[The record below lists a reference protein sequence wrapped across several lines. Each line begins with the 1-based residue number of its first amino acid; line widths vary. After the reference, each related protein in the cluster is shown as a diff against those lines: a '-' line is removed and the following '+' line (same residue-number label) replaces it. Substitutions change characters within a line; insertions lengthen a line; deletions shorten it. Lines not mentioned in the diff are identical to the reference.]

1 MSILQIP
8 RRGMMGGGLY
18 TPLKYVKSTGA
29 QAINTG
35 VKPTL
40 DTRLWVQGFYLQG
53 NGSFYPLMGSS
64 NPSCM
69 VFGYAGVGGNTGF
82 CSFGN
87 QIDKTIPA
95 YLPAGAELP
104 VITIAK
110 NGATMSVEDVG
121 AWSVSFT
128 ATAMSGNANTEI
140 YLFARGNSGTY
151 ERQCKGQIYRAKI
164 YNGDDLIRDFVPAK
178 RNADNEIGMY
188 DMVNDVFYTNL
199 TDTPLIGG

>member
-8 RRGMMGGGLY
+8 RRGVMGGGLY

-53 NGSFYPLMGSS
+53 NGVYCPMMGAA
-64 NPSCM
+64 NPSCS
-69 VFGYAGVGGNTGF
+69 VFSYASIGTSTGY

-87 QIDKTIPA
+87 QTDKTITA
-95 YLPAGAELP
+95 YLPAGAEP
-104 VITIAK
+104 PIITVAK
-110 NGATMSVEDVG
+110 NGATMSVEEVG
-121 AWSVSFT
+121 AWSASLT

-140 YLFARGNSGTY
+140 HLFARGNSGNY
-151 ERQCKGQIYRAKI
+151 ERRSKCQIYRAKI

-178 RNADNEIGMY
+178 RNSDGEIGMY
-188 DMVNDVFYTNL
+188 DIVNDVFYTNL

>member
-1 MSILQIP
+1 MSVLQIP
-8 RRGMMGGGLY
+8 RRTLMGGGLY

-40 DTRLWVQGFYLQG
+40 ETRLWVQGFYLQG
-53 NGSFYPLMGSS
+53 NGPYYPMMGSS
-64 NPSCM
+64 APSCM
-69 VFGYAGVGGNTGF
+69 AFTYASIGERAGY

-87 QIDKTIPA
+87 QTDKTIPI
-95 YLPAGAELP
+95 YLPAGEEP
-104 VITIAK
+104 PIITVAK

-121 AWSVSFT
+121 AWSASFT

-140 YLFARGNSGTY
+140 YLFARGNSGNY
-151 ERQCKGQIYRAKI
+151 ERQSKCQIYRAKI

>member
-35 VKPTL
+35 IKPTL

-53 NGSFYPLMGSS
+53 NEAYHPLMGAT
-64 NPSCM
+64 NPSCS
-69 VFGYAGVGGNTGF
+69 VFAYSTVGGSTGY

-87 QIDKTIPA
+87 QTDKTIPV
-95 YLPAGAELP
+95 YLPAGAEP
-104 VITIAK
+104 PIMTAAK

-121 AWSVSFT
+121 AWSASFT
-128 ATAMSGNANTEI
+128 ATAMSGSANTEI
-140 YLFARGNSGTY
+140 YLFARGNSGNY
-151 ERQCKGQIYRAKI
+151 ERQSKCQMYRAKI

-178 RNADNEIGMY
+178 RNSDGEIGMY
-188 DMVNDVFYTNL
+188 DIVNDVFYANL